1 MYRQIRLND
10 VTFTQNYKYF
20 IVNKLTVALVG
31 KPNTGK
37 STLFNRISRKKLAIV
52 NDFPGVTRDWKVAS
66 IDIDGL
72 ELELIDTAGWEVSS
86 SGLAPQMREQ
96 TETALQQ
103 AAMVILLLDGKTG
116 VTNDD
121 LDFIEVLRRAG
132 KELIIAINKS
142 EGKTKLSEADI
153 YSMGMDEP
161 IFISAR
167 EGLGILELEEAI
179 KTKVANKPQL
189 LAVIEKEEE
198 ADNSNIRLAI
208 VGRPNV
214 GKSTIFNKIIGSNRA
229 IVSEIEGTTR
239 DAISH
244 YLTINEHKFELIDTA
259 GLRRKNKV
267 EEELELLM
275 VRESINAIRRAHVVV
290 LVTTVDNPL
299 EKQDLAIANMAIN
312 EGKCLILA
320 VNKMDL
326 IKEKKGFIEDLKA
339 SSAHEL
345 HKLNNLPIV
354 FVQANS
360 GRNLKKIFAT
370 AASIHAKWQEKISTG
385 KFNRWLNAATTAN
398 PPPMGKNNRPFKLK
412 YGTQTAIKPPTFKIF
427 TNMDDA
433 LPPSYE
439 GYLRNSLTAKF
450 ALEGIPI
457 RMEFVRP
464 NNPYAD

>member
-1 MYRQIRLND
+1 
-10 VTFTQNYKYF
+10 
-20 IVNKLTVALVG
+20 VNKLTVALVG

-37 STLFNRISRKKLAIV
+37 STLFNRMSRKKLAIV
-52 NDFPGVTRDWKVAS
+52 NDFPGVTRDWKVALV
-66 IDIDGL
+66 DIDGL

-96 TETALQQ
+96 TEIALQQ

-116 VTNDD
+116 ITNDD
-121 LDFIEVLRRAG
+121 LDFIEVLRRTG
-132 KELIIAINKS
+132 KELIVAINKS

-153 YSMGMDEP
+153 YGMGMDEP

-179 KTKVANKPQL
+179 KSKVADKPQL
-189 LAVIEKEEE
+189 LTDAKEEE
-198 ADNSNIRLAI
+198 LDSPNIRLAI

-244 YLTINEHKFELIDTA
+244 YLTIGDHKFELIDTA

-267 EEELELLM
+267 EEELEMLM
-275 VRESINAIRRAHVVV
+275 VRESINAIRRAHVVA

-312 EGKCLILA
+312 EGKCLILV

-326 IKEKKGFIEDLKA
+326 IKEKKDFIEDLKA
-339 SSAHEL
+339 SASHEL
-345 HKLNNLPIV
+345 HKLHNLPII

-370 AASIHAKWQEKISTG
+370 AAGLHAKWQEKISTG

-398 PPPMGKNNRPFKLK
+398 QPPMGKNNRPFKLK

-439 GYLRNSLTAKF
+439 GYLRNSLTNKF
-450 ALEGIPI
+450 ALEGVPL